1 MAPVARSSS
10 VKAPNPGPTSR
21 IFSSFCGYYLY
32 EQRKAKKL
40 VIAPQEDGTLILTL
54 PPSPE
59 QEAIRWILGE
69 GGNVEVLEPLDL
81 RQKIHDLAVKT
92 AEANSI

>member
-1 MAPVARSSS
+1 MA
-10 VKAPNPGPTSR
+10 TT
-21 IFSSFCGYYLY
+21 
-32 EQRKAKKL
+32 QAKKL
-40 VIAPQEDGTLILTL
+40 VIEPQADGSLIVIL

-81 RQKIHDLAVKT
+81 RQKIHDLAIKT
-92 AEANSI
+92 ASINCV

>member
-1 MAPVARSSS
+1 MMM
-10 VKAPNPGPTSR
+10 
-21 IFSSFCGYYLY
+21 
-32 EQRKAKKL
+32 
-40 VIAPQEDGTLILTL
+40 PQADGTLIVTL

-69 GGNVEVLEPLDL
+69 GGNVEVLEPQDL

-92 AEANSI
+92 ASVNS